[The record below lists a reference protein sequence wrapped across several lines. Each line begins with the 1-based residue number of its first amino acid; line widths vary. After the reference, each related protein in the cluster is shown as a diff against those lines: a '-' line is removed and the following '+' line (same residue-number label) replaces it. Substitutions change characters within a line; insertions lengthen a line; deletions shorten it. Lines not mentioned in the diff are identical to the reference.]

1 MNGLGENKSMIGAYG
16 EWAASLHNDLIPE
29 LSFRKEQF
37 SDVEQWKKAA
47 RAKVLELLNI
57 PEIGTYVDLK
67 IESSHEFEELHIEE
81 LSWQLPYGPR
91 TSATYLRPI
100 DFSGKL
106 RGVLALHDH
115 SGIKYFG
122 RRKIIRTKAGLH
134 PMMEELQNRS
144 YGGKAWAN
152 ELAKRGYAVLVPDV
166 YSFGSRRVLLKDV
179 PKRIKGNLE
188 DPDDSNLEGIK
199 AYNRWAG
206 DHESINAKALFSAGS
221 SWPAL
226 TFYEDQQALS
236 VLANLA
242 EVDEN
247 RLGCGGLS
255 GGGLRTVMLSGLD
268 DRIKSAVS
276 VGFMTTWSDF
286 LLNKAY
292 THTWMI
298 YIPGL
303 PQFLNFP
310 EIMTLRAPL
319 PSLVLSNTDDPLF
332 SMHEMEK
339 ADRIMK
345 EVYAK
350 SNASDKYRASFYPG
364 GHKFDQS
371 MQVEAFEWFDK
382 FL

>member
-1 MNGLGENKSMIGAYG
+1 MIGTYG
-16 EWAASLHNDLIPE
+16 DWAASLHTNSIPK
-29 LSFRKEQF
+29 LSFRNEGI
-37 SDVEQWKKAA
+37 SDLETWKKEA
-47 RAKVLELLNI
+47 RAKVLELLRFS
-57 PEIGTYVDLK
+57 EMKTFSELRV
-67 IESSHEFEELHIEE
+67 ESSHEFEGLHVEE

-91 TSATYLRPI
+91 TRATYLRPI
-100 DFSGKL
+100 NFSGKL

-122 RRKIIRTKAGLH
+122 RRKIIRTKEGLH

-179 PKRIKGNLE
+179 PNRIKGNLK
-188 DPDDSNLEGIK
+188 DPKDSDLEGIK
-199 AYNRWAG
+199 AYNSWAG
-206 DHESINAKALFSAGS
+206 NHESINAKSLFSAGT

-226 TFYEDQQALS
+226 TFYEDQQALD
-236 VLANLA
+236 VLASRA

-276 VGFMTTWSDF
+276 VGFMTTWQDF
-286 LLNKAY
+286 LLHKSH

-303 PQFLNFP
+303 PQFLEFP
-310 EIMTLRAPL
+310 EIMALRAPL
-319 PSLVLSNTDDPLF
+319 ASLVLSNTNDPLF
-332 SMHEMEK
+332 TLAEMER

-350 SNASDKYRASFYPG
+350 ANAADKYRASFYPG

-371 MQVEAFEWFDK
+371 MQVEAFEWFDR